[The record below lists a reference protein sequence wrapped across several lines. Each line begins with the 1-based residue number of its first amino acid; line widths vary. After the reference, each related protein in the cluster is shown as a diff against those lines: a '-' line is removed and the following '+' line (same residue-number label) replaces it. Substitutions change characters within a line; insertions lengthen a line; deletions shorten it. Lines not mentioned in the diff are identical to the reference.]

1 MVSLKKVKAF
11 TLIELLVVVAI
22 IGILAAVG
30 VVGYNK
36 YSLFAKRSATL
47 ANWKNASKFI
57 SSKFA
62 LCDIQGGIA
71 KLSDKRSINCDTVN
85 SASGVNQM
93 ADIFKDHFLD
103 IGYKNTYNSAADAVV
118 RRGGGGNVLGGIRLD
133 QTECPG
139 GKPAGKSQL
148 VIWTQIDDTNYGWN
162 GGNNAIFQMGHWCQ

>member
-1 MVSLKKVKAF
+1 MKDKNRKAF

-30 VVGYNK
+30 VVAYNK
-36 YSLFAKRSATL
+36 YTIFAKRSATL

-57 SSKFA
+57 SAKFA
-62 LCDIQGGIA
+62 LCDIQGGIL

-85 SASGVNQM
+85 TASGVNQM

-103 IGYKNTYNSAADAVV
+103 IGYKNTYDSTADAVV
-118 RRGGGGNVLGGIRLD
+118 RRGGGGNVLGGIRFD

-162 GGNNAIFQMGHWCQ
+162 GGNNAIFKMGHWCQ